1 VSSTA
6 STEVIEVGDLTA
18 EDGEASTSTA
28 FSSRTSSS
36 LSESLRMMILLSPG
50 GPRTSRLRSPKSFL
64 ANSSSYETS
73 VMRSPSLEDEKSP
86 PLEPSRRIPLLSL
99 VSGGSVRKP
108 PTETS
113 AAAVIQ
119 MMPVVES
126 WHRMTMGSPLWR
138 KSERAWCI
146 SCLPSIACGE
156 QER

>member
-1 VSSTA
+1 
-6 STEVIEVGDLTA
+6 
-18 EDGEASTSTA
+18 
-28 FSSRTSSS
+28 
-36 LSESLRMMILLSPG
+36 MMILLSPG

-73 VMRSPSLEDEKSP
+73 VMRSPSSEDEKSP
-86 PLEPSRRIPLLSL
+86 PLEPSRRNPLAPTL

-119 MMPVVES
+119 MMPTVES
-126 WHRMTMGSPLWR
+126 LHRMTMGSPLWR